1 MAKGGLLKTLRKYN
15 PLKRVSITLILI
27 VLLII
32 ILFSVFNRKIIEN
45 LAPNNTSKSTTGG
58 STTGGSTTGGSTTGG
73 SSTGGSTTGG
83 STTGG
88 STPIRTNNKYLEVN
102 LWYDKLKLE
111 GSEGERINLFEE
123 LEREATIAGDKY
135 VIFNKNEAKDYIA
148 FFMTDPSF
156 TNLRDGITKQNV
168 NWETWKTN
176 FIEQYSPLISFS
188 VLDKSQGDTIA
199 RGAKRKYLSALWK
212 TMPGSY
218 DILNFMLVANKYAN
232 EIGVVKP

>member
-15 PLKRVSITLILI
+15 PLKRVSTTLILI

-58 STTGGSTTGGSTTGG
+58 STTKGSTTKESTTKESTTGGP
-73 SSTGGSTTGG
+73 
-83 STTGG
+83 
-88 STPIRTNNKYLEVN
+88 TPIKTNNKYLEVN
-102 LWYDKLKLE
+102 LWYDKFNLV
-111 GSEGERINLFEE
+111 GTDGERINLFEE
-123 LEREATIAGDKY
+123 FEREATIACDKY

-156 TNLRDGITKQNV
+156 TNLKDEVKKTGET
-168 NWETWKTN
+168 WETWTTN
-176 FIEQYSPLISFS
+176 FITVNSPLISFT
-188 VLDKSQGDTIA
+188 VLDKSQGETIET
-199 RGAKRKYLSALWK
+199 GAKRKNLAALWK
-212 TMPGSY
+212 PYPGSY

-232 EIGVVKP
+232 EIGVVKPPNSKTNLV

>member
-58 STTGGSTTGGSTTGG
+58 STTGGSTT
-73 SSTGGSTTGG
+73 
-83 STTGG
+83 
-88 STPIRTNNKYLEVN
+88 IRTNNKYLEVN